1 MKLRRAK
8 GSSEGEEIALPE
20 RSEAVTL
27 VRSSGERVQAR
38 VAQRDGSELSVA
50 LMFRPERPLGA
61 GDVDGLLLEFTNSA
75 GRVRLRGEVTLL
87 DAELVRFRDVCSVE
101 QIQQREYVRVRA
113 TRPVAVI
120 SGSSQSTVQ
129 TFSVDLSG
137 GGMLLAGPS
146 TLRVG
151 EQIQFRLTTA
161 QGNPPV
167 SGVAT
172 VVRADSQGRR
182 AVYFDEI
189 SEGDHRR
196 LVRFIFDC
204 QRAERRRG
212 LEEGR
217 RHG

>member
-8 GSSEGEEIALPE
+8 ASSAGEEIALPE

-38 VAQRDGSELSVA
+38 VTECSGSELQVV

-61 GDVDGLLLEFTNSA
+61 GDTNGLLLEFTNSA
-75 GRVRLRGEVTLL
+75 GRVRLQGEVTLL
-87 DAELVRFRDVCSVE
+87 DRELVRFRDVSSVE
-101 QIQQREYVRVRA
+101 LIQQREFVRVRS

-120 SGSSQSTVQ
+120 GSGSQSTMQ

-151 EQIQFRLTTA
+151 EQIQFRLITA

-167 SGVAT
+167 TGVAT

-196 LVRFIFDC
+196 LVRFIFEC